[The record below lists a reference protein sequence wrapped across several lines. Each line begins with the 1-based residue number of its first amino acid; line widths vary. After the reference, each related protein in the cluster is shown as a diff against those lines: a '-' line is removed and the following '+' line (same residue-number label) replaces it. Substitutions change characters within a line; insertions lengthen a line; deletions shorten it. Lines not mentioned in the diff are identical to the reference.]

1 MVAPESVLVPCP
13 HAVFRAGQITG
24 MGDQQAVLLI
34 DLGGVLF
41 EFDHQYRL
49 EVLGS
54 CLGLAPDMT
63 DALLWRS
70 GFSADCDAGR
80 YPSAAMVR
88 AEIRRRTAYTGPDED
103 LDAAWCSAFRPDQD
117 VLSMLARHGGQLG
130 VFTNN
135 GPLEE
140 EVLTRLYPR
149 AFEPFAHL
157 LFCHRLAANKPD
169 RVVYH
174 QVAGLLAV
182 PPARISLADDSA
194 ALCKNVRVRH
204 LPQATH
210 WIIHDAP
217 DIVRDALL
225 DHL

>member
-1 MVAPESVLVPCP
+1 MA
-13 HAVFRAGQITG
+13 
-24 MGDQQAVLLI
+24 DQQPVLLT

-41 EFDHQYRL
+41 EFDHQHRL

-54 CLGLAPDMT
+54 CLGLAPGKT

-80 YPSAAMVR
+80 YPSAAAVR
-88 AEIRRRTAYTGPDED
+88 AEIRRRTAYTGPDKD
-103 LDAAWCSAFRPDQD
+103 LDAAWCSAFRPDQH
-117 VLSMLARHGGQLG
+117 VLSMLATYRGQLG

-149 AFEPFAHL
+149 VFEPFTHL

-169 RVVYH
+169 RVAYH

-182 PPARISLADDSA
+182 PPAQISFADDNEDNVEA
-194 ALCKNVRVRH
+194 ARQCGWNAVYYRS
-204 LPQATH
+204 PA
-210 WIIHDAP
+210 
-217 DIVRDALL
+217 DITALL
-225 DHL
+225 HT

>member
-1 MVAPESVLVPCP
+1 
-13 HAVFRAGQITG
+13 
-24 MGDQQAVLLI
+24 MGDEWGVLLI

-54 CLGLAPDMT
+54 CLGVDPGRV

-80 YPSAAMVR
+80 YPDAAAVR
-88 AEIRRRTAYTGPDED
+88 AEIRRRTGYTGPDED

-117 VLSMLARHGGQLG
+117 VVSVLARHRGPRG

-140 EVLTRLYPR
+140 QVLTRLYPH

-157 LFCHRLAANKPD
+157 FFCYRLAANKPD
-169 RVVYH
+169 PVVYH
-174 QVAGLLAV
+174 QIAAVLGV
-182 PPARISLADDSA
+182 PPALISFADDSA
-194 ALCKNVRVRH
+194 DNVDVARRCGWNAVQFRSAAD
-204 LPQATH
+204 LG
-210 WIIHDAP
+210 
-217 DIVRDALL
+217 ALL
-225 DHL
+225 RL

>member
-1 MVAPESVLVPCP
+1 
-13 HAVFRAGQITG
+13 
-24 MGDQQAVLLI
+24 MGDDQAVLLV

-41 EFDHQYRL
+41 QFDHQYRL

-54 CLGLAPDMT
+54 CLGLAPGQA

-80 YPSAAMVR
+80 YPSAATVR
-88 AEIRRRTAYTGPDED
+88 AEIRRRTGYTGPDED

-117 VLSMLARHGGQLG
+117 VLSMVARHSGQRG

-140 EVLTRLYPR
+140 EVLTRLYAQ
-149 AFEPFAHL
+149 AFEPFAHV

-169 RVVYH
+169 PAIYH

-182 PPARISLADDSA
+182 PPAWISFADDSA
-194 ALCKNVRVRH
+194 DNVEAARQCGWNAVHYRSAAD
-204 LPQATH
+204 LAG
-210 WIIHDAP
+210 
-217 DIVRDALL
+217 LL
-225 DHL
+225 HT